1 MNPREPTLGG
11 GYRYLLRGAPAVAIG
26 EYICTPHVFL
36 RHMRSTFCIDKAP
49 GGRLGVVA
57 GSCVRHPVWGRG
69 VFAWLHTDK
78 HIETLNF
85 YVNFRVLR
93 GF

>member
-1 MNPREPTLGG
+1 MHSACVFKAHAEYFFALIKPPVGGLESLLG
-11 GYRYLLRGAPAVAIG
+11 AA
-26 EYICTPHVFL
+26 C
-36 RHMRSTFCIDKAP
+36 STSS
-49 GGRLGVVA
+49 G
-57 GSCVRHPVWGRG
+57 GRG